1 LVGTQDEFETTSRE
15 IADRALEQA
24 VAKSTS

>member
-1 LVGTQDEFETTSRE
+1 LVVTQEEFEMTSRE